1 MSAEF
6 VGIAWRKSSRSG
18 GEGQSCVEV
27 AIWRKS
33 SHSGT
38 SGAECV
44 EFARAHQMVLM
55 RDSKHP
61 EGGVL
66 AFTPAE
72 WRTFRRSLVRLQG
85 QAARAF

>member
-1 MSAEF
+1 MSAPKF
-6 VGIAWRKSSRSG
+6 PNL
-18 GEGQSCVEV
+18 
-27 AIWRKS
+27 IWRKS

-44 EFARAHQMVLM
+44 EVAAWRKSRRSGGEGQECVEVAQADRMVLM

-61 EGGVL
+61 DGGVL

-72 WRTFRRSLVRLQG
+72 WRTFRCSLVR
-85 QAARAF
+85 